1 MGGSVWLATGPPFW
15 LPDGSNSCALAVCAN
30 AKVTKSA
37 DMALTEAMPIGAGVG
52 SFRTLMLSVT
62 SFSWFVQ
69 SSYAMSKRRTQV
81 QIISFLLKKVAS
93 HLFCL
98 HRAGHGDVSPVSL
111 LSDRHAY
118 GAELPT

>member
-1 MGGSVWLATGPPFW
+1 
-15 LPDGSNSCALAVCAN
+15 
-30 AKVTKSA
+30 
-37 DMALTEAMPIGAGVG
+37 MPIGAGVG

-93 HLFCL
+93 DPFCL

-111 LSDRHAY
+111 LSDRHALKWRVPALRDTV
-118 GAELPT
+118 GVRGRRHQAENSSCGKHF